1 MAFFSSGAGYVAAGM
16 LGSAVLGAVS
26 SNNAANTQADAANN
40 AANLQASTTQ
50 QQLAQQKDMY
60 NQNVQRMQPYVEA
73 GAGSL
78 ATLKSGLA
86 PGGQFTKTF
95 NQNGDFTQDPSYKW
109 RLDQGLKA
117 LQGSAAAKGTLMTG
131 QGLAD
136 INNYA
141 QGAASTEYQNAY
153 NRFQDTNNT
162 LFNRLNSLAGNS
174 QNAAGGLGAQ
184 GTQVSSN
191 LANTAMSGVNAQNT
205 YLTGGAA
212 ASAAGQIGMAN
223 AVNAG
228 VGQGINFY
236 QNQNLLNQLSGNQGL
251 GQYSNQWNVGA
262 NAGPQLPLDISPM

>member
-1 MAFFSSGAGYVAAGM
+1 MAYFVSGAVAA
-16 LGSAVLGAVS
+16 SALLGAVS

-40 AANLQASTTQ
+40 AANLQAGTTQ

-60 NQNVQRMQPYVEA
+60 NQNVQRMQPYVQS
-73 GAGSL
+73 GQGSL
-78 ATLKSGLA
+78 AALQSGLA

-162 LFNRLNSLAGNS
+162 LFNRLSTVAGNS

-191 LANTAMSGVNAQNT
+191 LANTAMQGVGAQNN
-205 YLTGGAA
+205 YLTSGAA
-212 ASAAGQIGMAN
+212 ASAAGQIGVAN
-223 AVNAG
+223 AIGGG
-228 VGQGINFY
+228 VGQGINYY
-236 QNQNLLNQLSGNQGL
+236 QNQQYLNQLTGNGTGL
-251 GQYSNQWNVGA
+251 GQYQMGP
-262 NAGPQLPLDISPM
+262 NAGPQLPDISAM